1 MDHYNEWIIYNSA
14 QQSGVKVGGTR
25 RSAVWFLTITLSLSV
40 CTCEIVLS
48 HLPITPTFYISHQMH
63 NSVQRGRKITFYT
76 KNVGETP
83 HPWELAW
90 CPASPER
97 VLGTVFLSDVS
108 WRHWER

>member
-63 NSVQRGRKITFYT
+63 ISVQRGRKITFYT

-90 CPASPER
+90 
-97 VLGTVFLSDVS
+97 
-108 WRHWER
+108 